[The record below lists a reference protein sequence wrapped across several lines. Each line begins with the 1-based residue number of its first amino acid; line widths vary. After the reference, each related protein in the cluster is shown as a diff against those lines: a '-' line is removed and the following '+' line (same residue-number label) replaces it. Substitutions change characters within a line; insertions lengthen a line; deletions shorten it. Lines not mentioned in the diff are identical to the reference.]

1 MMQKSLKDCSDEELI
16 LLFLKALQDIRGSDS
31 QYGEIKVTV
40 SGGKVKFITVEMP
53 ITSI

>member
-1 MMQKSLKDCSDEELI
+1 MNQKSLKDCSDEELI
-16 LLFLKALQDIRGSDS
+16 LLFLKALQDIRRSDS

-40 SGGKVKFITVEMP
+40 SGGKVKFITVEKP